1 MKQNVYDDPQFFAGY
16 AELER
21 SRHGLQ
27 AASEWPALRALLPP
41 LAGVRALDLGC
52 GFGAHCRFLREQ
64 GAASVVGVDL
74 SERML
79 ERARAA
85 SHDPAISWV
94 CAAIEDVAYP
104 DASFDLVFSS
114 LAFHYVARW
123 DVACREIFRM
133 LAPGGA
139 LVFSCEHPMFT
150 ARAEQAWHVGP
161 DGAKLHWPVDNYGDE
176 SPRRVSWFR
185 DGVIKH
191 HRSMAGIVNPLL
203 DAGFVLRRL
212 LEPVPSADL
221 VAARPAWKDEPRRP
235 MFLLV
240 SATKGQG

>member
-16 AELER
+16 SELER
-21 SRHGLQ
+21 SRAGLQ
-27 AASEWPALRALLPP
+27 AAGEWPALRAMLPP

-64 GAASVVGVDL
+64 GAGSVVGLDL
-74 SERML
+74 SEKML

-85 SHDPAISWV
+85 SAGDAAISYV
-94 CAAIEDVAYP
+94 RAAIEDVDFP

-114 LAFHYVARW
+114 LAFHYVARF
-123 DVACREIFRM
+123 DLACRAAFRL

-139 LVFSCEHPMFT
+139 FVFSCEHPMFT
-150 ARAEQAWHVGP
+150 ARPEQAWHVGA
-161 DGAKLHWPVDNYGDE
+161 GGEKLHWPVDNYCDE
-176 SPRRVSWFR
+176 GPRAVSWFR
-185 DGVIKH
+185 DGVTKH
-191 HRSMAGIVNPLL
+191 HRTVAGIVNAVL

-212 LEPVPSADL
+212 GEPVPSAEM

-235 MFLLV
+235 MFLLL
-240 SATKGQG
+240 SATKE